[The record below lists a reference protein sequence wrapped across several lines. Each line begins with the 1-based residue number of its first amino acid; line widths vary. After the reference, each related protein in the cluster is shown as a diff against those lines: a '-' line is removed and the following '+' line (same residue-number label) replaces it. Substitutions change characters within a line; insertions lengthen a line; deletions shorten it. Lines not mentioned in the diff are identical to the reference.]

1 MGNANREI
9 ERNRLRVAQEAARI
23 MAVEGI
29 RDFRAA
35 KLKALDRLSLNNDTA
50 LPRNS
55 EVNAALREYQRLFQS
70 ESQPASLVAKR
81 ASALKAME
89 LFAKFSPRLVGPIL
103 EGTADSASVIE
114 IQVFSDTPEEVE
126 WFLEDRQIPVE
137 MRSARIQIN
146 RSTWLDAPLV
156 GFYAAGEAIEALVL
170 PMDFLRQAPIGSFD
184 AKPMKRAS
192 LTVLRALLDNP

>member
-35 KLKALDRLSLNNDTA
+35 KLKALDRLSLNNGTA

-103 EGTADSASVIE
+103 EGTADSGSVIE

-192 LTVLRALLDNP
+192 STDLQALLDKP